1 MARRRRAAPGDHC
14 VTIRQSELMA
24 RALNEAGKDVRFV
37 RLEGED
43 HWLSLPETRIAMLE
57 ELGVFLTTH
66 LGAP

>member
-1 MARRRRAAPGDHC
+1 
-14 VTIRQSELMA
+14 MA
-24 RALNEAGKDVRFV
+24 RALTGAGKDVRFV
-37 RLEGED
+37 RLGGED